1 MIPEEHKGQ
10 ILNSG
15 IDFIRDITEAYGAD
29 KGMELWEQIAS
40 VLDPDVKGEIFFA
53 MLTGH
58 QAGKIAI
65 RGYAPG
71 SDFIRVIKAIRT
83 VGGMD
88 LKDAKDTANQLRDG
102 QTVWIDVKTVGS
114 MSTNRQILH
123 AAGCFV

>member
-15 IDFIRDITEAYGAD
+15 IGFIRDITEAYGAD

-65 RGYAPG
+65 RGYWPG
-71 SDFIRVIKAIRT
+71 SDFIRLIKAIRT
-83 VGGMD
+83 VGGMS
-88 LKDAKDTANQLRDG
+88 LKEAKDLADQLRLG

-114 MSTNRQILH
+114 MSANRQILH

>member
-1 MIPEEHKGQ
+1 MIPEEHKDQ

-15 IDFIRDITEAYGAD
+15 INFIRDITEAYGAD

-58 QAGKIAI
+58 HNGRIAI

-83 VGGMD
+83 VGDMG

>member
-15 IDFIRDITEAYGAD
+15 IGFIRDITEAYGAD

-71 SDFIRVIKAIRT
+71 SDFIRIIKAIRA
-83 VGGMD
+83 VGDMG
-88 LKDAKDTANQLRDG
+88 LKEAKDLWDQLKLG
-102 QTVWIDVKTVGS
+102 QTVWIDVKTVSS
-114 MSTNRQILH
+114 MSANRQILH